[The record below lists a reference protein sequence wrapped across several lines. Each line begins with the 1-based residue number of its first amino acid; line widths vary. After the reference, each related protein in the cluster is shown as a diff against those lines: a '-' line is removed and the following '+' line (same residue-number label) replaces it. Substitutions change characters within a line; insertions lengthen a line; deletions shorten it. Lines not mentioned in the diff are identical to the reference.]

1 MRLQT
6 LPILLAPTMIAA
18 NQPEITHYYLVK
30 QNTPRHKARTKF
42 DPLTTQPCAFS
53 QASFKRSLGSN
64 TLNNH
69 IYQDIENASKLYDA
83 PFTATTT
90 DFLRTGII
98 PHERPVDYNIFS
110 ISNNIEIASP
120 DNRCVS
126 PRTQTVLVNTEKD
139 VKLRRFVGEFAMA
152 CNGKSFQEKIEL
164 LSQFTQSFF
173 KLDQKTSAPQPN
185 SEPVLLGEV
194 DTPNSFHYALLAKV
208 LADHVDG
215 LSCKIISGT
224 LNNTPNKRHVWNEVI
239 ASDASYNQQISGFKD
254 DLVQASPETIAS
266 LFKQMNDRKTSHE
279 PGDMFMLDASLE
291 RLIRFETEVP
301 TTRPTWPE
309 LGTVLTWQK
318 VQPSPTDAASLS
330 QYGSWTVFKAKDT
343 AENLRQQIYKSFE
356 NNSDISP
363 QQRSEV
369 IDNIKRQLTDLEQ
382 TPYYD
387 VKNLD

>member
-1 MRLQT
+1 
-6 LPILLAPTMIAA
+6 MIAA
-18 NQPEITHYYLVK
+18 NQPEITHYYMVK
-30 QNTPRHKARTKF
+30 KNTPRHKARTKF

-64 TLNNH
+64 TLNSY

-83 PFTATTT
+83 PFTATAT
-90 DFLRTGII
+90 DFLRTGIV
-98 PHERPVDYNIFS
+98 PHERPVDFNIFS
-110 ISNNIEIASP
+110 ISNNIEIANP

-126 PRTQTVLVNTEKD
+126 LQTQTVLVNTEKD
-139 VKLRRFVGEFAMA
+139 VKLRRFIGAFASA
-152 CNGKSFQEKIEL
+152 CQHKTPSEKIEF
-164 LSQFTQSFF
+164 LSQFTQAFF

-185 SEPVLLGEV
+185 SEPILLGEV

-215 LSCKIISGT
+215 LSCKIISGI

-239 ASDASYNQQISGFKD
+239 ASDASYNQQLSGFKD
-254 DLVQASPETIAS
+254 DLVQASPESITS
-266 LFKQMNDRKTSHE
+266 LFKQMNERKTAPE

-291 RLIRFETEVP
+291 RLIPIEKEVP
-301 TTRPTWPE
+301 IQKPNWPE
-309 LGTVLTWQK
+309 LGTVLTWTK
-318 VQPSPTDAASLS
+318 VQPSPTDVASLS

-343 AENLRQQIYKSFE
+343 VESLRQQIYKSFE
-356 NNSDISP
+356 NHSDISP

-369 IDNIKRQLTDLEQ
+369 IDNIKRQLTGLEQ

-387 VKNLD
+387 VKNLESL